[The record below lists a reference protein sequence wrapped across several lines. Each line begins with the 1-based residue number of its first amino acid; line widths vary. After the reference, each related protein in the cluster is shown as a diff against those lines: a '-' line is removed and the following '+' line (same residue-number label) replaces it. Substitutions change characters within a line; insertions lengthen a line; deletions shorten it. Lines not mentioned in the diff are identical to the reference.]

1 LLRLVEIL
9 EEIKKKTMIKV
20 FQLNTG
26 AVFSVLADEA
36 ERLDAGANSGKIK
49 NAIEELG
56 MR

>member
-1 LLRLVEIL
+1 MLRLVEIL